1 MTPYNKYF
9 YFYIAILLWMIHSIL
24 LAAKIHVSFFDN
36 YLDDLTLLPIIL
48 GIALI
53 IQRKKISKNNE
64 YKFNR
69 VLILFAWL
77 YFCIMFELVIPH
89 LSKSFTADW
98 LDCIAY
104 GLGAYYFDKL
114 INK

>member
-1 MTPYNKYF
+1 MTPQNKYF

-24 LAAKIHVSFFDN
+24 LAANIHVPFFDN
-36 YLDDLTLLPIIL
+36 YLDDLILLPIIL

-53 IQRKKISKNNE
+53 IQRKKISRNNE

-69 VLILFAWL
+69 VLIVFAWL
-77 YFCIMFELVIPH
+77 YFCLMFELVIPNF
-89 LSKSFTADW
+89 SKSFTADW

-104 GLGAYYFDKL
+104 GLGAYYFDQL

>member
-1 MTPYNKYF
+1 MKIQMGHDSPQARL
-9 YFYIAILLWMIHSIL
+9 IAFL
-24 LAAKIHVSFFDN
+24 
-36 YLDDLTLLPIIL
+36 
-48 GIALI
+48 
-53 IQRKKISKNNE
+53 KISKNNE

-69 VLILFAWL
+69 VLIVFAWL
-77 YFCIMFELVIPH
+77 YFCLMFEVVIPH

-104 GLGAYYFDKL
+104 GLGAYYFDRL

>member
-1 MTPYNKYF
+1 MTPQNKYF

-24 LAAKIHVSFFDN
+24 LAANIHVPFFDN
-36 YLDDLTLLPIIL
+36 YLDDLILLPIIL

-53 IQRKKISKNNE
+53 IQRKKISRNYE

-69 VLILFAWL
+69 VLIVFTWL
-77 YFCIMFELVIPH
+77 YFWLMFELVIPNF
-89 LSKSFTADW
+89 SKSFTSDW

-104 GLGAYYFDKL
+104 GLGAYYFDQL